1 MHLATQTGSVSTMDP
16 INRPHQHSHA
26 TASAAVSEP
35 KPDPAVDPAAEVGW
49 FLRRERER
57 YGCSIEEAARATRIN
72 RRYLSAIEEGDLE
85 RLPELEDALRYVC
98 TYAEYLGFEPVPLA
112 QHYLGILKSMRGDA
126 VEAPSAPQR
135 SAKIIPFPGVPS
147 STTGL
152 LASAFVAMSV
162 FGAAAWV
169 VVPGLSG
176 TAPQQPQVQASG
188 TDAGYK
194 LPASDPIVTASTGGD
209 GDSLTPSDRETSRA
223 PETEAAP
230 DDLSGLTEFI
240 QQNVSSSGEPKP
252 AADADSGGERV
263 YGADNA
269 QSRLLLRAKS
279 PVWVR
284 IEDRHGNV
292 VMTKTLMTGDSYRV
306 PDRNDLVVIA
316 RDGGALSYIVDGEE
330 RGTLGAPGEILVGR
344 SLDIQ
349 GLAKTSG

>member
-16 INRPHQHSHA
+16 INRPQQHSHA
-26 TASAAVSEP
+26 TASAAISDP

-57 YGCSIEEAARATRIN
+57 YGCSVEEAARATRIN

-112 QHYLGILKSMRGDA
+112 QHYLTILKTMRGDA
-126 VEAPSAPQR
+126 VDAPAPR
-135 SAKIIPFPGVPS
+135 RESAKIIPFPGVPS
-147 STTGL
+147 STTGIL
-152 LASAFVAMSV
+152 VSAFVAMSV

-176 TAPQQPQVQASG
+176 TAPEQPQVQASG

-194 LPASDPIVTASTGGD
+194 LPASDPIVTASTGA
-209 GDSLTPSDRETSRA
+209 GDSLTPSDRETSRV
-223 PETEAAP
+223 PDTEAAP

-240 QQNVSSSGEPKP
+240 QQNVSSSGEPEP
-252 AADADSGGERV
+252 QGGADTGGDRI
-263 YGADNA
+263 YGAENA
-269 QSRLLLRAKS
+269 QSRLMLRAKS

-306 PDRNDLVVIA
+306 PARDDLVVIA
-316 RDGGALSYIVDGEE
+316 RDGGALSYVVDGEE

-344 SLDIQ
+344 SLDID